1 MPGVNAQAD
10 NGCGTTRSRVSQPRR
25 ERDSC
30 ASNSTPSSASLQQ
43 LPARKCRVKA
53 SYRIPVQRHI
63 RCGTRVGSRMA
74 DEKGACGVNVK
85 THRTREARAG
95 TILAVLCPHK
105 QGRAKANAND
115 SRRIVEHVDVL
126 CDRDVRVQP
135 GRGWHKRAAHL
146 ARGTV
151 TPDTHVEANMAGA
164 EAAERETNERAA
176 RRRV

>member
-1 MPGVNAQAD
+1 MMQDINTETLVTSGRSEARQVVPQLPRA
-10 NGCGTTRSRVSQPRR
+10 TRPRAR
-25 ERDSC
+25 RRC
-30 ASNSTPSSASLQQ
+30 ST
-43 LPARKCRVKA
+43 LPARKCSVKA
-53 SYRIPVQRHI
+53 SYRIPVHRHI

-74 DEKGACGVNVK
+74 DEKGACGVNVT

-115 SRRIVEHVDVL
+115 SRIIVEHVYVL
-126 CDRDVRVQP
+126 CDRDVKVQP
-135 GRGWHKRAAHL
+135 GRGCHKRAAHL

-151 TPDTHVEANMAGA
+151 TPDNHVEANMAGA

-176 RRRV
+176 R